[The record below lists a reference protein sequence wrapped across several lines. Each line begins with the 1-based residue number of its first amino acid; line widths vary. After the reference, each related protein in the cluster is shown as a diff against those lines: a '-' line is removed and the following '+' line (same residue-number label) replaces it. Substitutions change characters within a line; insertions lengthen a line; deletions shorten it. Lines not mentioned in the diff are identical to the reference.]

1 MIAVECQ
8 DLLLGLTDV
17 GDNDSFLSAWIQRV
31 HSFDANAS
39 SYDEGEEKLLFTN
52 QSICGNGYMICK
64 KVEDLIKD
72 VFIRLSATIPPVSE
86 LVVTSTDATRSY
98 LISQGSIVS
107 RLKTELKEIP
117 FQENTVVELEQNLVE
132 IQQNHVSEE
141 VEGGA
146 ADFLHSENLE
156 NQNRERGENEMA
168 NLDDQLH
175 GNSDSDK
182 LILPTTL
189 VPCGDN
195 KSKLGLI
202 KGRRANKTTVPKVI
216 TNAKRSIQS
225 LDNSKNGASL
235 IEFYPNFGMIFPVA
249 YHHIGN
255 RYDLFIA
262 SDLPFILRFCV

>member
-72 VFIRLSATIPPVSE
+72 VFIRLSTTIPPVPQ
-86 LVVTSTDATRSY
+86 LVVPSTDATRSY

-117 FQENTVVELEQNLVE
+117 FQENIAVELEQNLVE
-132 IQQNHVSEE
+132 TRQNHVSEE
-141 VEGGA
+141 VEGDA
-146 ADFLHSENLE
+146 VNILQSEKLE
-156 NQNRERGENEMA
+156 NRERGENGMV
-168 NLDDQLH
+168 NFDDQLH
-175 GNSDSDK
+175 GNYDSDK
-182 LILPTTL
+182 VILPTSDL
-189 VPCGDN
+189 VPSSDN
-195 KSKLGLI
+195 KSKLGLS
-202 KGRRANKTTVPKVI
+202 KGRRANKTAVPKVI
-216 TNAKRSIQS
+216 TNAKRSLQP
-225 LDNSKNGASL
+225 LENSNNGANL

-262 SDLPFILRFCV
+262 PTLPFFKAFAKI